1 MAVTVTD
8 EGIGVQIGAVY
19 KPPEEIVPVAELP
32 PAIPFTLQATATLLA
47 NCRVPEVRTAAVLGE
62 TVTLIGGWG
71 AEDDGEPPPQL
82 SQKVS
87 NKTAKQPLNLLIWRL
102 NKSNPMRSKTC
113 RN

>member
-1 MAVTVTD
+1 
-8 EGIGVQIGAVY
+8 
-19 KPPEEIVPVAELP
+19 
-32 PAIPFTLQATATLLA
+32 
-47 NCRVPEVRTAAVLGE
+47 VPEVRTAAVLGE

-113 RN
+113 RNWM